1 MEGHERP
8 NDKNKKN
15 FFFLKQNKKYQHTPE
30 KKSRGWIFPVSSGDQ
45 ILGFEKK
52 KRISQSV
59 RLCTSREKETNSFK
73 ETPHTSP
80 KTHESLRRKR
90 TKKDLEVESSLE
102 KKFVFFFKKMEWM
115 EPESERL
122 EVWTPATKNSN
133 WLVVVQVVRL
143 ALSGS
148 GGGEEEGGD
157 R

>member
-15 FFFLKQNKKYQHTPE
+15 FFFKTKQKIPTHSKK
-30 KKSRGWIFPVSSGDQ
+30 KGRGWIFPVSSGDQ

-59 RLCTSREKETNSFK
+59 RLCTSREKEMNSFK

-90 TKKDLEVESSLE
+90 TKKDLEVEPSLE
-102 KKFVFFFKKMEWM
+102 KEFFFFF
-115 EPESERL
+115 
-122 EVWTPATKNSN
+122 
-133 WLVVVQVVRL
+133 
-143 ALSGS
+143 
-148 GGGEEEGGD
+148 
-157 R
+157 